1 MLSRVV
7 CGWVH
12 PDGRVF
18 PAHHRAVVG
27 GPRPKVLRLIRDAAT
42 MTTPFLAAL
51 WLQYSFGWDL
61 RPILRRRVRVACTK
75 LPGCLQRLNGG
86 TITYCDWVLTGVA
99 GLDMIALDAQSPED
113 EAAERLRLRDA
124 THLAATLAAT
134 RYPTDQ
140 QANLPLWPIPR
151 GRGPGFVWGTSPP
164 WSVMLATSALV
175 DRSFCPSVPSCAIT
189 APRDVLFRKA
199 PRHASKRAAAS
210 HLRRVAAALPAPH
223 ASAGFET
230 LFPATSDVKGA

>member
-1 MLSRVV
+1 MLTRVV

-18 PAHHRAVVG
+18 PAHHRVVIG

-51 WLQYSFGWDL
+51 WLQYSLGWDL

-75 LPGCLQRLNGG
+75 LPSCLRRLNGG
-86 TITYCDWVLTGVA
+86 TVTYCDWVLTGVA
-99 GLDMIALDAQSPED
+99 GLDMIALDAQTPED

-134 RYPTDQ
+134 QYPTDQ

-151 GRGPGFVWGTSPP
+151 GRGPGFVWGAGPP
-164 WSVMLATSALV
+164 WSIMLAASALV

-189 APRDVLFRKA
+189 APRDVRRA
-199 PRHASKRAAAS
+199 PNANHQPKRAATNR
-210 HLRRVAAALPAPH
+210 LRRLVAARPTPH
-223 ASAGFET
+223 ASVGFET
-230 LFPATSDVKGA
+230 LFPAIGPVKGA